1 MALAAKD
8 LALTRGQN
16 SAARPTRGAAL
27 SARALALIY
36 AASPLANGNNDEFAQ
51 LLVDD
56 KGNRLLSP
64 EYSEEKWAKAAAA
77 AKDVMD
83 LGVYEL
89 YTADRRTTDSPAE
102 PATINGIF
110 GFARRRLSH
119 SRDFVWAAVAFIA
132 HLVADYGRRYWQS
145 GTRLTPGSA
154 NSKN

>member
-1 MALAAKD
+1 M
-8 LALTRGQN
+8 
-16 SAARPTRGAAL
+16 
-27 SARALALIY
+27 IY

-89 YTADRRTTDSPAE
+89 YTAVDVQQIRQRNRQQIIPH
-102 PATINGIF
+102 IMKY
-110 GFARRRLSH
+110 
-119 SRDFVWAAVAFIA
+119 IA
-132 HLVADYGRRYWQS
+132 MPIIQKVGKTL
-145 GTRLTPGSA
+145 TRSNLTVLYSMV
-154 NSKN
+154 K

>member
-102 PATINGIF
+102 PQQSIPHIMKY
-110 GFARRRLSH
+110 
-119 SRDFVWAAVAFIA
+119 IA
-132 HLVADYGRRYWQS
+132 MPIIQKVGKTL
-145 GTRLTPGSA
+145 TRSNLTVLYSMV
-154 NSKN
+154 K